1 MGINRIKHRITQHQ
15 RQTRQQRAL
24 DQAIMTAPTPAAR
37 QELQTLLGR

>member
-1 MGINRIKHRITQHQ
+1 MGINRIKSRLTTHH

-37 QELQTLLGR
+37 QELLALVGR